1 MLNDR
6 GAISPIL
13 AKKTPTMSQPFESF
27 AIPEPQQEAKRAAE
41 TLREL
46 RPELL
51 EPRRKANNSQ
61 QTGKNICL
69 FLLGFI
75 WANPQQFYGK
85 KWVTDELVEHSQ
97 LTATVISTA
106 SLVNAITN
114 QPILFF
120 AFKEFGVLAFIF
132 SPMLNLLLVRFTNEN
147 GTAVAGRKRGNKN
160 WAKAGAAAMIAMS
173 ILQSLA
179 AAIGSEALNNR
190 PELSSLKALEIIET
204 QTQKLEDIPAT
215 TPAYLS
221 ARQEYEQLRQELPND
236 RNDPN
241 WDTLYVKLYGSW
253 SDRDRNWRTVPT
265 ENLPAE
271 QRMFRLREEA
281 IAIKEQAQQDWS
293 NKLAKRNQIGDDVL
307 FLAQEMPQLFARHF
321 DENYQLI
328 SGTEII
334 RLAMLNLTDKV
345 MRFDI
350 AGLGISLGW
359 MVVSVVSSAAACW
372 MTLAHARREDVIMSR
387 DDAVG
392 EAIEAYLEY
401 LIHAAD
407 LPDNSPKK

>member
-1 MLNDR
+1 
-6 GAISPIL
+6 
-13 AKKTPTMSQPFESF
+13 MSQPFESF
-27 AIPEPQQEAKRAAE
+27 AIPEPQQEAKKAAE

-46 RPELL
+46 HPELL
-51 EPRRKANNSQ
+51 EPRPQANNSQ
-61 QTGKNICL
+61 QTPKKIGL

-75 WANPQQFYGK
+75 WANPKQFYGK
-85 KWVTDELVEHSQ
+85 KWVTNELVEHSQ
-97 LTATVISTA
+97 LTAGVISTA

-120 AFKEFGVLAFIF
+120 ALKEFGVLAFIF

-147 GTAVAGRKRGNKN
+147 GTAVAGRKRGNQD

-204 QTQKLEDIPAT
+204 QTQNLADIPAT
-215 TPAYLS
+215 TPAYES
-221 ARQEYEQLRQELPND
+221 AREEYQKLRQEFQSTS
-236 RNDPN
+236 RNHPN

-253 SDRDRNWRTVPT
+253 ADRDRNWRTVPT
-265 ENLPAE
+265 ENLPVE
-271 QRMFRLREEA
+271 QRMLRLQQEA
-281 IAIKEQAQQDWS
+281 IAIKQQAQQDWA
-293 NKLAKRNQIGDDVL
+293 NKLAKRHQIGDDVL
-307 FLAQEMPQLFARHF
+307 FVAQQMPQLFDRHF
-321 DENYQLI
+321 DDNYQLI

-334 RLAMLNLTDKV
+334 RLAMLNLTYKV

-359 MVVSVVSSAAACW
+359 MVLSVVSSTAACW

-401 LIHAAD
+401 LISGAD
-407 LPDNSPKK
+407 LPDNSPQK